1 MTVAENS
8 HIVVEGE
15 EDRRFLKRYLSALG
29 VTVPD
34 GCFDALN
41 GWTNLGGHKPTIK
54 QKQDQG
60 IKVLIIFD
68 ANADQEKRIEQIR
81 DVLGSITP
89 PVFLFPDDKS
99 AGGLEDLLLQ
109 IIVWEHSGILECFE
123 HYKKCLNERDRDY
136 TLPDTKGKV
145 YAYKEAIGAL
155 LEKKENQFD
164 SKYWNYDHPA
174 LNPLKKFL
182 TEHIGK

>member
-1 MTVAENS
+1 MAENF

-15 EDRRFLKRYLSALG
+15 EDRRFLKSYLSTLG
-29 VTVPD
+29 VTIPD
-34 GCFDALN
+34 GHLRALN
-41 GWTNLGGHKPTIK
+41 GWTNLDGYKPNIE

-60 IKVLIIFD
+60 VKVIIIFD
-68 ANADQEKRIEQIR
+68 ANNSQEKRMKQIR
-81 DVLGSITP
+81 DVLGNITP

-109 IIVWEHSGILECFE
+109 IVIPEYLEVLECFDD
-123 HYKKCLNERDRDY
+123 YKKCLNKHNHNY
-136 TLPDTKGKV
+136 TLPDIKGKV

-155 LEKKENQFD
+155 QKRADQFD
-164 SKYWNYDHPA
+164 SKYWNYGHPA